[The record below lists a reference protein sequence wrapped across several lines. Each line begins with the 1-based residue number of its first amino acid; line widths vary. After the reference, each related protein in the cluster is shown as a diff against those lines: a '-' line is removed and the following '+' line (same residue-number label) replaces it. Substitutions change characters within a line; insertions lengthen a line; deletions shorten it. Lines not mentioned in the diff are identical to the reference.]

1 MQATQHHSSG
11 YSKEK
16 PMSSSGFFSVDNGY
30 GGANNLKTITGPFRD
45 LEILL

>member
-1 MQATQHHSSG
+1 MQATQHHSSW

-30 GGANNLKTITGPFRD
+30 GDLKTITGPFRE